1 MATLSQRDA
10 ARLKLHLLS
19 EGISFESAFL
29 ERFAEDRERMEK
41 RRAYN
46 DSDERS
52 LDRARRIPQ
61 ELYVNDVI
69 VAVNYK
75 PHSPWRL
82 LYRHGTYRLADE
94 QGSQIE
100 VTFPRRP
107 RFFDYLT
114 PEGVACDRVA
124 NLYGGSSLAFFTPA
138 TCYYFHDGHECR
150 FCSLKPNRSAQQ
162 NFVHTISPALA
173 ASVLKIALETDACLL
188 KQSMLVGGNV
198 PDYDR
203 GFRRHLEIAEALDRQ
218 QQSLPAEQRLETHIA
233 SMPPTDFGLFAALQG
248 LYARVTM
255 NIEVFDERL
264 FEVVC
269 PGKTRF
275 YGRRRLL
282 QALEYAA
289 QTVQGRRVHSILIAG
304 LEPVESTIAGINA
317 LASMGVTPIVNVFHN
332 DRGSHYENHPRP
344 SYDALLEIACALQ
357 EVYRRYQ
364 LTPYW
369 KGCGRNALDFEA
381 RHAYAIQPHPA
392 GYTRSLA

>member
-19 EGISFESAFL
+19 EGISFERGFL
-29 ERFAEDRERMEK
+29 EHFAGDRERMEK

-61 ELYVNDVI
+61 ELYVNDVV

-75 PHSPWRL
+75 PHSPWQL
-82 LYRHGTYRLADE
+82 LYRQGTYLLADA
-94 QGSQIE
+94 QGGEVE

-107 RFFDYLT
+107 RFLDCFT
-114 PEGVACDRVA
+114 SEGVACDRVA
-124 NLYGGSSLAFFTPA
+124 NLYGGSSLAYFTPA
-138 TCYYFHDGHECR
+138 TCSYFHDGHECR
-150 FCSLKPNRSAQQ
+150 FCSLQPNRSAQQ
-162 NFVHTISPALA
+162 HFVHTISPALA
-173 ASVLKIALETDACLL
+173 ASVLKVALETDASLL
-188 KQSMLVGGNV
+188 KQIMLVGGNL

-218 QQSLPAEQRLETHIA
+218 QGALPAEHRLETHIA
-233 SMPPTDFGLFAALQG
+233 TMPPMDFGLFAALQERH
-248 LYARVTM
+248 ARVTM
-255 NIEVFDERL
+255 NIEVFDARL
-264 FEVVC
+264 FEVIC

-275 YGRRRLL
+275 YGRDRLL
-282 QALEYAA
+282 SALEHAA

-304 LEPVESTIAGINA
+304 LEPVDSTIAGINA

-344 SYDALLEIACALQ
+344 SYNALLEIACALQ
-357 EVYRRYQ
+357 EVYQKYQ

-381 RHAYAIQPHPA
+381 RQGWFI
-392 GYTRSLA
+392 